1 MRISLCTFF
10 QHFLCARRELIVK
23 RVRERFYGRMRE
35 LLVLV
40 DLQEINDT
48 HSLLEFT
55 FQREIIPFFSRGIGL
70 KEVAVP
76 KELLHEIMRLRHS
89 IGSGDRQSI
98 ESRNIRRMKCIQS
111 QCLRKFLRNTLNKKR
126 IITRSHLAFRQ
137 NINPAKRNMYKN
149 LL

>member
-23 RVRERFYGRMRE
+23 RVRERFYERMRE
-35 LLVLV
+35 LLVLI
-40 DLQEINDT
+40 DFLEINDT

-55 FQREIIPFFSRGIGL
+55 FQREITPFFSRGIEL

-89 IGSGDRQSI
+89 IGSGDG
-98 ESRNIRRMKCIQS
+98 
-111 QCLRKFLRNTLNKKR
+111 
-126 IITRSHLAFRQ
+126 H
-137 NINPAKRNMYKN
+137 
-149 LL
+149 